1 MLLGFYTILY
11 YTIASLIL
19 PKEYFKRPKEL
30 RNRWLKEK
38 LAIFPKFQFPEKRK
52 VIWIHAVSVGEVI
65 AISRLVK
72 KLASK
77 YNILLSTITDTG
89 QKVALQKFK
98 DLPVKVIYL
107 PLDCPFAIKRTLK
120 AFNPKSLI
128 IAETEIWPNL
138 ICTASKYVPVFLINA
153 RLSERS
159 FKNYKKIKF
168 FIKPIL
174 NRLTCIAVQEEEY
187 KERFKKLGV
196 AEEKLVVTGNT
207 KFDIEI
213 KELFFPWEGN
223 LIKPVIIAGSTH
235 FPEEELLVK
244 TFVKLESPGTFLVVP
259 RHPERFDEVEN
270 TIKEVINGKS
280 EIGFYRV
287 TQLNS
292 EKVSFK
298 DFKKLIILVDK
309 IGILASLYRIC
320 DIAIIGGSFIPHGG
334 QNPLEAIYWKKPV
347 LFGPSMENFP
357 FVKEFLEKKACL
369 QTDKN
374 SLITDLQFLI
384 KNERLRKELGERAY
398 HLFSEKRGA
407 TEKILDILKI
417 KLTYYYTKFLP
428 S

>member
-1 MLLGFYTILY
+1 
-11 YTIASLIL
+11 
-19 PKEYFKRPKEL
+19 
-30 RNRWLKEK
+30 
-38 LAIFPKFQFPEKRK
+38 
-52 VIWIHAVSVGEVI
+52 
-65 AISRLVK
+65 
-72 KLASK
+72 
-77 YNILLSTITDTG
+77 
-89 QKVALQKFK
+89 
-98 DLPVKVIYL
+98 
-107 PLDCPFAIKRTLK
+107 
-120 AFNPKSLI
+120 
-128 IAETEIWPNL
+128 
-138 ICTASKYVPVFLINA
+138 
-153 RLSERS
+153 
-159 FKNYKKIKF
+159 
-168 FIKPIL
+168 
-174 NRLTCIAVQEEEY
+174 
-187 KERFKKLGV
+187 
-196 AEEKLVVTGNT
+196 
-207 KFDIEI
+207 
-213 KELFFPWEGN
+213 
-223 LIKPVIIAGSTH
+223 
-235 FPEEELLVK
+235 LLVK

-270 TIKEVINGKS
+270 TIKKVIDGKS

-309 IGILASLYRIC
+309 IGILASLYRIS